1 MDLSKHAEFEAG
13 NVHTDFISQHG
24 EQLFPEKVLSPSSLC
39 QAVIAL
45 VLRDRETSKI
55 SYRNS
60 LGLYM
65 TELHTKR
72 GLNMGFFPDL
82 PPLTSHQTL

>member
-1 MDLSKHAEFEAG
+1 MIGVNTNIQFLMDLSKHAEFEAG

-65 TELHTKR
+65 TEFIMLQKC
-72 GLNMGFFPDL
+72 
-82 PPLTSHQTL
+82 

>member
-1 MDLSKHAEFEAG
+1 MIGLNTNIQFLMDLSKHAEFEAG

-39 QAVIAL
+39 QAAIAL

-65 TELHTKR
+65 TEFIMLQKC
-72 GLNMGFFPDL
+72 
-82 PPLTSHQTL
+82 